1 MRIPS
6 SPGPGAL
13 AVAGALALV
22 IALPTAATAQMG
34 DGPWLV
40 CGVPGL
46 AAKAGVD
53 TGTYVNRP
61 GISKPAWLNGETL
74 VVERFPGAPGRAPG
88 TLAFVME
95 RTTFAPPGTI
105 TRTDSGKGDLGT
117 YASSVPADNIV
128 VGRTLVV
135 PDVGP
140 LCPQSV
146 IPAAP
151 GTPGPTF
158 TAAKMGLQQAFLA
171 GSFRP
176 LRVVPKAPSPD
187 PNAPAPSK
195 GQKTQARE
203 HSVPSTVRVLTRRNS
218 SGRTIACVDVGA
230 SLTPS
235 NAELDFGW
243 RASRGYWGQA
253 GFTTTYRSTVTAGTN
268 GQVADISD
276 SVSVSGIVGGG
287 AFGPIPFTVR
297 LGATV
302 AGRLKAPGTARLT
315 ATRTK
320 KIPLIV
326 RCQTR
331 RTSRGYCTKVSGAGR
346 DPSGVSWTIS
356 YRTGGDVIMRGSIT
370 PTVSMLIADL
380 VGPYAGVTGG
390 AEQRVETSGDRLVS
404 SEGKAWVTARAGGEL
419 RFLGWVKRFGFD
431 VWSRT
436 CPY

>member
-1 MRIPS
+1 MRTPS
-6 SPGPGAL
+6 SPGTGAL
-13 AVAGALALV
+13 AAAGALALV
-22 IALPTAATAQMG
+22 IALPATATAQMG

-46 AAKAGVD
+46 AEKAGVD
-53 TGTYVNRP
+53 TDTYVNRP
-61 GISKPAWLNGETL
+61 GMSKPAWLNGETL
-74 VVERFPGAPGRAPG
+74 VVESFPGAPGTAPG
-88 TLAFVME
+88 TLAFVQE

-105 TRTDSGKGDLGT
+105 TRTDSGKADLGT

-146 IPAAP
+146 TP

-176 LRVVPKAPSPD
+176 LRVVPED
-187 PNAPAPSK
+187 PPNPNAAPAPTN
-195 GQKTQARE
+195 GQKPQARE
-203 HSVPSTVRVLTRRNS
+203 HSVPSTVRVINRRDS
-218 SGRTIACVDVGA
+218 SGRTIAYVDVGA

-235 NAELDFGW
+235 DAELDFGW
-243 RASRGYWGQA
+243 RRSRGYWGQA
-253 GFTTTYRSTVTAGTN
+253 GFTTTYRSTVTAGLTQ
-268 GQVADISD
+268 GADISD
-276 SVSVSGIVGGG
+276 STSVSGIVGGG

-302 AGRLKAPGTARLT
+302 AGRLKAPGNARLT
-315 ATRTK
+315 STRTK

-331 RTSRGYCTKVSGAGR
+331 RTSSGYCTKVSGAGR
-346 DPSGVSWTIS
+346 DPSGVSWGLS
-356 YRTGGDVIMRGSIT
+356 YRTGGDVILRGSIT

-390 AEQRVETSGDRLVS
+390 AEQVVDISSGRLVS
-404 SEGKAWVTARAGGEL
+404 AEGKAWVTARAGGEL

-431 VWSRT
+431 IWSRT
-436 CPY
+436 WTY